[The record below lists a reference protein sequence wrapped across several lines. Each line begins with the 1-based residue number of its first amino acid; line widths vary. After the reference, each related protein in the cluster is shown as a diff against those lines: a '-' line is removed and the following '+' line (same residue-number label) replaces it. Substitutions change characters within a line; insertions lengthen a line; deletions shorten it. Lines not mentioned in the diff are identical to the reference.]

1 MVESERNIELCMIK
15 AGNIT
20 EMVPEARIQDI
31 VNQINAEKEAKEEE
45 KRGNK

>member
-1 MVESERNIELCMIK
+1 MESEKNIELCMVK
-15 AGNIT
+15 AGNVT
-20 EMVPEARIQDI
+20 ENVPEARIQEI